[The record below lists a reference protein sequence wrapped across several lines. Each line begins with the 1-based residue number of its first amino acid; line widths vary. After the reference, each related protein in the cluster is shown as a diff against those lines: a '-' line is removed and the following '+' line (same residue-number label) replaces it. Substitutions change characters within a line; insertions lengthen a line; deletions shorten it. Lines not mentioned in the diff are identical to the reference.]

1 MSEFKGMVEV
11 TEKLFYYLDTFD
23 INSGRETARHIILDE
38 LRKDM
43 VEKKMR
49 QVRATSAYDRGAIA
63 YYRKNGTIGEF

>member
-23 INSGRETARHIILDE
+23 INSGRETAREILLNE
-38 LRKDM
+38 LRKDV

-49 QVRATSAYDRGAIA
+49 SVRSTYLYEKGARE
-63 YYRKNGTIGEF
+63 YYAKYGTKNEF